1 MAGQVTSVQ
10 RIPSL
15 QKSSPYVFRRRWYA
29 KTPFGT
35 GNHEQEQI
43 LRLRP
48 Q

>member
-1 MAGQVTSVQ
+1 MAGQFTSVQ
-10 RIPSL
+10 RIASL
-15 QKSSPYVFRRRWYA
+15 QKSSPCVFRRRWYA

-35 GNHEQEQI
+35 VHHEQEQI